1 MNRTAAIRL
10 AASLP
15 KGDPRRRGILAR
27 LASDKKTAKRRT
39 GGPVDQIVGKYWDLL
54 HDLERDLEKAHQ
66 EYDMAMS
73 YRGGPGERQARLVFE
88 KIDNAKRAVATLTSE
103 LFHDMFDSEFEF
115 VQKHG
120 KPSDYVVERR
130 NKMIPR

>member
-15 KGDPRRRGILAR
+15 KGDPHRREILAR

-54 HDLERDLEKAHQ
+54 HDLERDLEKGLQ
-66 EYDMAMS
+66 EYDMALS
-73 YRGGPGERQARLVFE
+73 YRGGPGSGRL
-88 KIDNAKRAVATLTSE
+88 DSSLRRSTS
-103 LFHDMFDSEFEF
+103 
-115 VQKHG
+115 
-120 KPSDYVVERR
+120 PSGRS
-130 NKMIPR
+130 PS